1 MRLCPETRTRIGSNR
16 QQQTNRQFGYDARM
30 LSLRPMVILGTGYTG
45 RWIQKL
51 AREQSL
57 PILASSRQPEHHLS
71 DIARTARIQFDLE
84 SPSTWSAL
92 PLDADLIW
100 TFPAVPLEQVKA
112 FATHSCSHSRR
123 LVVLGSTSAYD
134 RGDEPLTDMPPWIDE
149 TCHVNVDLPRVQGE
163 EYLRT
168 KHGGIILRVA
178 GIYGPHRNP
187 VEWIRQGRVG
197 PTNKFVN
204 LIHVEDLAALCL
216 LALQIG
222 RAGDIYNISDGLPR
236 RWTEICVEV
245 STRWGIVSPR
255 EATSS
260 QPGKRINNR
269 KALEGL
275 RYTLRHP
282 DLYRT
287 LATLQQE
294 SGVRNCP

>member
-1 MRLCPETRTRIGSNR
+1 MS
-16 QQQTNRQFGYDARM
+16 A
-30 LSLRPMVILGTGYTG
+30 LRPIVILGTGYTG

-57 PILASSRQPEHHLS
+57 PVLASSRQPEHHLS
-71 DIARTARIQFDLE
+71 DVAQTARIQFDLE
-84 SPSTWSAL
+84 KPSTWSAL

-112 FATHSCSHSRR
+112 FAKHSCSHSRR

-134 RGDEPLTDMPPWIDE
+134 QGDELLADMPPWIDE
-149 TCHVNVDLPRVQGE
+149 TSPINFDLPRVQGE

-168 KHGGIILRVA
+168 QHGGIILRVA

-222 RAGDIYNISDGLPR
+222 RAGDIYNISDGHPR
-236 RWTEICVEV
+236 RWAGICAEV
-245 STRWGIVSPR
+245 SARWGIVSPR
-255 EATSS
+255 EASSS
-260 QPGKRINNR
+260 QSGKRISNR
-269 KALEGL
+269 KALEGF

-282 DLYRT
+282 DLSHT
-287 LATLQQE
+287 LVLLQQDA
-294 SGVRNCP
+294 GVRTP

>member
-1 MRLCPETRTRIGSNR
+1 MSR
-16 QQQTNRQFGYDARM
+16 
-30 LSLRPMVILGTGYTG
+30 LRPIVILGTGYTG

-51 AREQSL
+51 ARKQSL
-57 PILASSRQPEHHLS
+57 PVLASSRQPDHRLS
-71 DIARTARIQFDLE
+71 DVAQAARIRFDLDD
-84 SPSTWSAL
+84 PSTWSAL
-92 PLDADLIW
+92 PLEADLIW

-112 FATHSCSHSRR
+112 FAKHSCSQSRR

-149 TCHVNVDLPRVQGE
+149 ASPANLDLPRVQGE

-168 KHGGIILRVA
+168 QHGGMILRVA

-216 LALQIG
+216 LALRIG
-222 RAGDIYNISDGLPR
+222 CAGDVYNISDGHPR
-236 RWTEICVEV
+236 RWADICAEV
-245 STRWGIVSPR
+245 SARWGIVSPR
-255 EATSS
+255 EASSS
-260 QPGKRINNR
+260 QPGKRIRNR

-275 RYTLRHP
+275 GYTLRHP
-282 DLYRT
+282 DLYHT
-287 LATLQQE
+287 LACLQQE
-294 SGVRNCP
+294 PGARTSP